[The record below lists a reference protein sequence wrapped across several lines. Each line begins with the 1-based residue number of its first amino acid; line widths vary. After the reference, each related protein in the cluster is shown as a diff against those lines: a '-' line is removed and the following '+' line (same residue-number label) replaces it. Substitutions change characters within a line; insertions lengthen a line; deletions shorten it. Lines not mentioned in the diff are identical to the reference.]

1 MNAPA
6 PIYDQEAVER
16 FFWFARERHAIYLR
30 RRAGKP
36 RPWTEDAILNTYSI
50 TNVYRELDKTT
61 VWYRKNVREKYDNT
75 PLVLLATVVFRWFNT
90 IRTGETL
97 FTQPSMLSNMTPF
110 EEYAETGDISP
121 MRAALDKQDPPYVT
135 GAYMIRSPTGMEKMP
150 GILKC
155 IGDYHTKRRTDHN
168 FHGCETALDVANYL
182 AANRGKVT
190 LEETWRWLKEYYGQ
204 GPFIAYEVITDLRHT
219 YLLNQAPDIM
229 TWANPGPG
237 ALRGAN
243 LLLGRVQ
250 LDDKGRLVKA
260 SYKEAH
266 AAMAYLL
273 KLSQDPKYWP
283 QEWDGDVAFMSDYL
297 EDIGDVLEKWKPG
310 DWPAWDMREPEM
322 WLCEYTKY
330 ERTRR
335 GYGKPRGLYP

>member
-1 MNAPA
+1 MSV
-6 PIYDQEAVER
+6 IQQVYDQEAVER

-30 RRAGKP
+30 RRAGRP

-61 VWYRKNVREKYDNT
+61 VWYRQNVRERYDNT

-90 IRTGETL
+90 MRTGETL
-97 FTQPSMLSNMTPF
+97 FCQPSMLTGKTPF
-110 EEYAETGDISP
+110 EEFAATGDTAP
-121 MRAALDKQDPPYVT
+121 MLAALSKQEPPYVT
-135 GAYMIRSPTGMEKMP
+135 GAYMIRSPDGMEKMP
-150 GILKC
+150 GILHC
-155 IGDYHTKRRTDHN
+155 IERFNRTGGVQAMAD
-168 FHGCETALDVANYL
+168 YL
-182 AANRGKVT
+182 AANRGTAT
-190 LEETWRWLKEYYGQ
+190 LKATWEWLKEFYGQ

-250 LDDKGRLVKA
+250 LDDKGRLKKA

-266 AAMAYLL
+266 RMMADML
-273 KLSQDPKYWP
+273 KYSQDPRYWP
-283 QEWDGDVAFMSDYL
+283 QENGRGDFIIDTSYAEQL
-297 EDIGDVLEKWKPG
+297 KDVMETAQPG

-322 WLCEYTKY
+322 WSCEYTKY

-335 GYGKPRGLYP
+335 GYGRPRGTYP